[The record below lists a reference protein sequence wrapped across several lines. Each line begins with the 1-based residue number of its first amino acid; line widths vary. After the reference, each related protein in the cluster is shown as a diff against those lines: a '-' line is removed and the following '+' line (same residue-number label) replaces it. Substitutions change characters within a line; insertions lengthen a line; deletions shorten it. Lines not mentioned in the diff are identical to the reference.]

1 MIYII
6 EQDVLNRIQHLLEF
20 KHWTLYKLA
29 KESNLAYSSLNNIF
43 NRQTCPTVVT
53 LEKICKG
60 FNISLSEFF
69 SFDTN
74 PLRDESLTFEQQD
87 LLNSYNELSSQD
99 KMLLQAYLKGLR
111 KK

>member
-6 EQDVLNRIQHLLEF
+6 EQDVLNRIQQLLEF

-69 SFDTN
+69 SFGTN

>member
-6 EQDVLNRIQHLLEF
+6 EQDVLNRIQQLLEF

-29 KESNLAYSSLNNIF
+29 KESNLAYSSLNNIL
-43 NRQTCPTVVT
+43 NSETKQKK
-53 LEKICKG
+53 EKKKKICKG

-87 LLNSYNELSSQD
+87 VLNSYNELSSQD

>member
-6 EQDVLNRIQHLLEF
+6 EQDVLNRIQQLLEF

-53 LEKICKG
+53 L
-60 FNISLSEFF
+60 
-69 SFDTN
+69 DTN